1 MSVTNRLV
9 RSDLFQRR
17 QKRPLLRQQFLKRL
31 MEPHGHRSLSP
42 RRSTSSTSP
51 PLIVRRP
58 HFTCVS
64 DGKPLRR
71 LLVGSKGERRL
82 WVYVLARHDD
92 SWAVD
97 HEYDND
103 SQGTDLTLLWWS

>member
-1 MSVTNRLV
+1 MAESTSRLV

-17 QKRPLLRQQFLKRL
+17 QKRPLFRQQFLKRL

-42 RRSTSSTSP
+42 RRSTSSISP

-58 HFTCVS
+58 RFTWVS
-64 DGKPLRR
+64 EGKLLRR

-82 WVYVLARHDD
+82 WVYVLARHDA
-92 SWAVD
+92 SF
-97 HEYDND
+97 
-103 SQGTDLTLLWWS
+103 GLWVTNSTTIARVLI

>member
-1 MSVTNRLV
+1 MATAISRLV

-42 RRSTSSTSP
+42 RRSTSSISP

-58 HFTCVS
+58 RFTWVS

-82 WVYVLARHDD
+82 RVYVLTRHNA
-92 SWAVD
+92 SF
-97 HEYDND
+97 
-103 SQGTDLTLLWWS
+103 GLWV